1 MIAVVLLCTIFIHKV
16 KEAGAPLLEKK
27 ERGNFARVLL
37 LYPRVGVYSRVVE
50 KCVSMI
56 ISGPPLRRISRSSE
70 NRACSTRQRGE
81 KERRSRVAQRR
92 RARLETGDA

>member
-1 MIAVVLLCTIFIHKV
+1 MNDCSSTTMYNIYKAFQEFHKV

-27 ERGNFARVLL
+27 ERGNFASGLL

-56 ISGPPLRRISRSSE
+56 ISVPPLRRISRSSE
-70 NRACSTRQRGE
+70 NRACSTRQ
-81 KERRSRVAQRR
+81 
-92 RARLETGDA
+92 